1 MCIIVYFYIV
11 SYSNTTMGTSFVTKI
26 AKSGSDSNGK
36 GRRII
41 IVPAD
46 RVKEVTK
53 KYEGKQIKI
62 TIEEI

>member
-1 MCIIVYFYIV
+1 MMYFYIV
-11 SYSNTTMGTSFVTKI
+11 YMFSTFMGISFVTKI
-26 AKSGSDSNGK
+26 AKSGSDSNGNS
-36 GRRII
+36 RRII

-62 TIEEI
+62 TIDEI

>member
-1 MCIIVYFYIV
+1 MYFYIV
-11 SYSNTTMGTSFVTKI
+11 SNCITCVGISFVTKI
-26 AKSGSDSNGK
+26 AKSGSDSNGN

-46 RVKEVTK
+46 RVKEISK

-62 TIEEI
+62 TIDEI

>member
-1 MCIIVYFYIV
+1 MYFYIV
-11 SYSNTTMGTSFVTKI
+11 FHSNTCMGTSFVTKI

-46 RVKEVTK
+46 RVKEIAK

>member
-1 MCIIVYFYIV
+1 MYFYIV
-11 SYSNTTMGTSFVTKI
+11 PLTNDSMAILFVTKI
-26 AKSGSDSNGK
+26 AKSGSDSNGN

-46 RVKEVTK
+46 RVKEITK

>member
-1 MCIIVYFYIV
+1 MYFYIV
-11 SYSNTTMGTSFVTKI
+11 YYPNIDMGTSFVTKI
-26 AKSGSDSNGK
+26 AKSGSDSNGN

-46 RVKEVTK
+46 RVKEISK

>member
-1 MCIIVYFYIV
+1 MA
-11 SYSNTTMGTSFVTKI
+11 TSFVTKI
-26 AKSGSDSNGK
+26 AKSGSDSNGNE
-36 GRRII
+36 RRII

-46 RVKEVTK
+46 RVKEISK

>member
-11 SYSNTTMGTSFVTKI
+11 SYSNITMGTSFVTKI

-46 RVKEVTK
+46 RVKEITK

>member
-1 MCIIVYFYIV
+1 MYFYIGPKT
-11 SYSNTTMGTSFVTKI
+11 NTSMATSFVTKI

-36 GRRII
+36 ERRII

-46 RVKEVTK
+46 RLKEITK
-53 KYEGKQIKI
+53 NYEGKQVKI